1 MKITLEELGWKLD
14 KNISNLTYLK
24 YIRDDEVLYIDL
36 EKRKISYNSDEDFT
50 SLTFATLEA
59 IRNLVIEN
67 AIF

>member
-14 KNISNLTYLK
+14 ETISDLTYLK

-36 EKRKISYNSDEDFT
+36 EKRKIICNSDEDFIN
-50 SLTFATLEA
+50 LTFATLEA
-59 IRNLVIEN
+59 IRNLVIEH

>member
-14 KNISNLTYLK
+14 ENISDLTYLK
-24 YIRDDEVLYIDL
+24 YTRDDEVLYIDL
-36 EKRKISYNSDEDFT
+36 EKRKISCNSDEDFT
-50 SLTFATLEA
+50 NLTFATLEA